1 MTHHFELNALFNQVG
16 GNHKLSELMAKEAT
30 ADDSSVEKV
39 FYTLL
44 RRQVELI
51 SEEFQELIDGHNEKS
66 ADLIRDGLGDV
77 IVTVDGL
84 FHRLELKYPDTSK
97 WGDLQSD
104 AIQAIN
110 AAAQALGAIKL
121 LAVNRDGLNVKT
133 ASSMLTQLSMGI
145 LLSMY
150 QVAEQYGIDLQAD
163 QKAII
168 ASNMSKFDT
177 DEDVAIEGVAKYA
190 ALNIKTEIV
199 PSVIDGV
206 TYYVIRCAEDTV
218 DANGKKFFAGKILKS
233 VNFCEPALPPLAEDA
248 PLRTLFEPMRLAA
261 DRSNTIYIAG
271 PMGSGFA
278 AAAFNAAAIELRQRG
293 LKVYNPTDRG
303 VVRGAEFEDYI
314 RYDVRG
320 LLQCESMYL
329 LPGWKDPT
337 VRIEVMLAKELGMSI
352 FYHPDAERE

>member
-16 GNHKLSELMAKEAT
+16 GNYKLSELIAKEAA
-30 ADDSSVEKV
+30 ADDTTEEKI
-39 FYTLL
+39 FYVLL
-44 RRQVELI
+44 QHQVELI
-51 SEEFQELIDGHNEKS
+51 SEEFQELIDGHTEKS

-97 WGDLQSD
+97 WGQLHSD

-110 AAAQALGAIKL
+110 AASQSLEAIRL
-121 LAVNRDGLNVKT
+121 LAMDHEGVDVKT
-133 ASSMLTQLSMGI
+133 AAVMLTQLGMGI

-150 QVAEQYGIDLQAD
+150 QVAEKYGIDLHAD
-163 QKAII
+163 QQAIV

-177 DEDVAIEGVAKYA
+177 NEDVAIEGVAKYA
-190 ALNIKTEIV
+190 QLNIKTEIV

-233 VNFCEPALPPLAEDA
+233 VNFREPTLVPLAVDA
-248 PLRTLFEPMRLAA
+248 PLRTLFEPMRLAG

-278 AAAFNAAAIELRQRG
+278 EAAFNAAAIELRQRG

-303 VVRGAEFEDYI
+303 VVNGAEFEDYI

-329 LPGWKDPT
+329 LPGWKDPS
-337 VRIEVMLAKELGMSI
+337 VRIEVLLAKELGMSI